1 MNTGSRG
8 VNSAVREEGG
18 TSLEFS
24 SQMPVSRL
32 GGIRRSGFCDGCFE
46 QINTLSMTMKNYT
59 LNRSLLWMAL
69 LALVSASGIVLW
81 AGDKNTER
89 DPLVLKSDR
98 KPLDRDET
106 LRVSYSSVL
115 KKTSPSVVYVFSSK
129 TVKTDNRMAPY
140 FNDPI
145 FRRFFGVPDQP
156 NRQMPRERKQQGLG
170 SGVIISS
177 DGYIL
182 TNNHVIDGADEVKVA
197 FGDTQVEF
205 EAKVIGRDPKTD
217 IAVLKID
224 AEDLPAATLADSDGV
239 EVGDTVFAIG
249 NPFGIGMTVTHGI
262 VSAIGRG
269 GLRADA
275 YENFIQT
282 DAAINPG
289 NSGGALVD
297 SQGRLIGINTAILSR
312 SGGFNGVGFAIPVN
326 TARSLAE
333 QLVSTGKISRG
344 FIGVRTQGLTPELAE
359 QFQVKHGALV
369 TEVSPDSPA
378 EEAGFQSGDI
388 ITKVNGKDVLDPRR
402 LQLAVITLA
411 PGTEVE
417 VEFVRDGKTKM
428 VEFALGELPM
438 NTLAGGDAYSDDDVG
453 VLNGVGVTDITP
465 QIRQQFRLPKTL
477 EGAFI
482 TSVDPDSAAGRVGIR
497 EGDVLLSLDRQ
508 RVLDASEAVE
518 LSEEIEGPKVLVHI
532 WREGYSRYIVVDESE
547 K

>member
-1 MNTGSRG
+1 VTGQIDRAGADPADTLQFNMKIKNPLFKRG
-8 VNSAVREEGG
+8 LIWA
-18 TSLEFS
+18 
-24 SQMPVSRL
+24 
-32 GGIRRSGFCDGCFE
+32 
-46 QINTLSMTMKNYT
+46 
-59 LNRSLLWMAL
+59 AL
-69 LALVSASGIVLW
+69 LTLLSATYLSVW
-81 AGDKNTER
+81 AGENTKER
-89 DPLVLKSDR
+89 DPLVLKTDST
-98 KPLDRDET
+98 PLDRDET
-106 LRVSYSSVL
+106 LRVSYSSVV
-115 KKTSPSVVYVFSSK
+115 KKTSPSVVFVFSSK
-129 TVKTDNRMAPY
+129 TVKMDSRMAPY
-140 FNDPI
+140 LNDPR

-156 NRQMPRERKQQGLG
+156 NGQAPRERKQQGLG

-197 FGDTQVEF
+197 FGDPQVEF
-205 EAKVIGRDPKTD
+205 EATVIGRDPKTD
-217 IAVLKID
+217 VAVLKIE
-224 AEDLPAATLADSDGV
+224 AENLPAATLADSDGV

-297 SQGRLIGINTAILSR
+297 SLGRLIGINTAILSR

-344 FIGVRTQGLTPELAE
+344 FIGVQTQGLTPELAE
-359 QFQVKHGALV
+359 QFEVKSGALV
-369 TEVSPDSPA
+369 TEISPDSPA

-402 LQLAVITLA
+402 LQLAVIALA

-417 VEFVRDGKTKM
+417 VEYVREGKTKT
-428 VEFALGELPM
+428 VEFVLGELPTT
-438 NTLAGGDAYSDDDVG
+438 TLAGDDAYLDNDVG
-453 VLNGVGVTDITP
+453 VLNGVSVDDITP

-482 TSVDPDSAAGRVGIR
+482 TSVDPDSASGRVGIR

-518 LSEEIEGPKVLVHI
+518 LSEEIEGPKVLVRL
-532 WREGYSRYIVVDESE
+532 WREGTSRYIVVDESE
-547 K
+547 E

>member
-1 MNTGSRG
+1 MK
-8 VNSAVREEGG
+8 
-18 TSLEFS
+18 
-24 SQMPVSRL
+24 
-32 GGIRRSGFCDGCFE
+32 
-46 QINTLSMTMKNYT
+46 MKNNV
-59 LNRSLLWMAL
+59 LNRSLVWMAL
-69 LALVSASGIVLW
+69 LALLSASGIALW
-81 AGDKNTER
+81 AGDKNKER
-89 DPLVLKSDR
+89 DPLVLRADST
-98 KPLDRDET
+98 PLDRDET
-106 LRVSYSSVL
+106 LRVSHSSVV
-115 KKTSPSVVYVFSSK
+115 KKAAPSVVYVFSSK
-129 TVKTDNRMAPY
+129 TVKMDNRMAPY
-140 FNDPI
+140 FNDPM

-182 TNNHVIDGADEVKVA
+182 TNNHVIDGADEVRVA
-197 FGDTQVEF
+197 FGDPQEEF
-205 EAKVIGRDPKTD
+205 EAKVVGRDPKTD
-217 IAVLKID
+217 VAVLKIE
-224 AEDLPAATLADSDGV
+224 AKNLPTATLADSDGV

-344 FIGVRTQGLTPELAE
+344 FIGVQTQGLTPELAE
-359 QFQVKHGALV
+359 QFGVKHGALV
-369 TEVSPDSPA
+369 TEISPDSPA

-388 ITKVNGKDVLDPRR
+388 ITKVNGKDVIDPRR
-402 LQLAVITLA
+402 LQLAVIALA
-411 PGTEVE
+411 PGSEVQ
-417 VEFVRDGKTKM
+417 VEYVRDGKAKT
-428 VEFALGELPM
+428 VEFELGELP
-438 NTLAGGDAYSDDDVG
+438 NQTLAGGDAFANEDEG

-465 QIRQQFRLPKTL
+465 QIRRQFRLPAAL

-482 TSVDPDSAAGRVGIR
+482 TSVEPDSASARVGIR
-497 EGDVLLSLDRQ
+497 EGDIVLSLDRQ
-508 RVLDASEAVE
+508 RVRDADEAVK
-518 LSEEIEGPKVLVHI
+518 LSEEIEGPKVLVRI

-547 K
+547 E

>member
-1 MNTGSRG
+1 M
-8 VNSAVREEGG
+8 
-18 TSLEFS
+18 
-24 SQMPVSRL
+24 
-32 GGIRRSGFCDGCFE
+32 
-46 QINTLSMTMKNYT
+46 
-59 LNRSLLWMAL
+59 
-69 LALVSASGIVLW
+69 
-81 AGDKNTER
+81 
-89 DPLVLKSDR
+89 
-98 KPLDRDET
+98 
-106 LRVSYSSVL
+106 
-115 KKTSPSVVYVFSSK
+115 
-129 TVKTDNRMAPY
+129 
-140 FNDPI
+140 
-145 FRRFFGVPDQP
+145 
-156 NRQMPRERKQQGLG
+156 
-170 SGVIISS
+170 
-177 DGYIL
+177 
-182 TNNHVIDGADEVKVA
+182 
-197 FGDTQVEF
+197 
-205 EAKVIGRDPKTD
+205 
-217 IAVLKID
+217 
-224 AEDLPAATLADSDGV
+224 
-239 EVGDTVFAIG
+239 
-249 NPFGIGMTVTHGI
+249 
-262 VSAIGRG
+262 
-269 GLRADA
+269 
-275 YENFIQT
+275 
-282 DAAINPG
+282 
-289 NSGGALVD
+289 
-297 SQGRLIGINTAILSR
+297 
-312 SGGFNGVGFAIPVN
+312 
-326 TARSLAE
+326 
-333 QLVSTGKISRG
+333 
-344 FIGVRTQGLTPELAE
+344 RTQGLTPELAE

-518 LSEEIEGPKVLVHI
+518 LSEEIEGPKVLVRI